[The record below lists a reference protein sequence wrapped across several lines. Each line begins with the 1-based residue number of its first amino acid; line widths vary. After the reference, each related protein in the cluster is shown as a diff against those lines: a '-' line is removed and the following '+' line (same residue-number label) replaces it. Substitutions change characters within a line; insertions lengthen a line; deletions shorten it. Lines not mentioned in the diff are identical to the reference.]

1 MDEKR
6 QLNILSLGAGVQSST
21 MALMAAHGEITPMPD
36 ACIFS
41 DTGAEPDSV
50 YRYLDWLETVL
61 PFPVHRVSYGD
72 LTEDSLRPRKRVKDS
87 EHGAAGES
95 YMRRLIPVFGIMPN
109 GEKTAA
115 IGRKCT
121 AEYKVKP
128 IVKKVKELA
137 GITRGQKEVTVT
149 QWIGISYDEIQR
161 MRDSDVPAIKH
172 RWPLVEME
180 IHRHQC
186 KEWMLEKGYPEP
198 PRSACYYCPFH
209 SNDEWRNLRDKD
221 PVHFEKA
228 VSFEKELRQSF
239 KDNDPAMKMEIYLH
253 NSCEPLGE
261 IDFDSDEDKG
271 QLTWDFQSECSGMC
285 GV

>member
-1 MDEKR
+1 
-6 QLNILSLGAGVQSST
+6 
-21 MALMAAHGEITPMPD
+21 
-36 ACIFS
+36 
-41 DTGAEPDSV
+41 
-50 YRYLDWLETVL
+50 
-61 PFPVHRVSYGD
+61 
-72 LTEDSLRPRKRVKDS
+72 
-87 EHGAAGES
+87 
-95 YMRRLIPVFGIMPN
+95 MPN

-128 IVKKVKELA
+128 IIKKVKELA

-186 KEWMLEKGYPEP
+186 KEWMRDKGYPEP

-209 SNDEWRNLRDKD
+209 SDDEWRNLRDKD

-253 NSCEPLGE
+253 NSCEPLDE